1 MKQNT
6 HSACINFIMHNIQ
19 TFLYITSIST
29 TDSINKEYLQAF
41 LNIFL
46 LQCHGI
52 YFKKDVLY
60 LCIKQNE
67 YFRWIPWWHMQC

>member
-6 HSACINFIMHNIQ
+6 HSACIISLCTLYKRF
-19 TFLYITSIST
+19 YITSIST
-29 TDSINKEYLQAF
+29 TVSINKEYLQAF

-52 YFKKDVLY
+52 NFKKDVLY